1 MKLCLAKLE
10 QAGLP
15 SNQPF
20 EQLAPFLAGFDDK
33 ISQMRAE
40 QEATSRSIQQDQKR
54 AATLVETGEGKC
66 PVCSQPLL
74 GNYKTDLLSSIKQEN
89 GEREKTINHL
99 RLEVATLQKTKTVA
113 SEAYTNLQNCLTR
126 GADLKSRI
134 AEEETTSKPSPPNSK
149 SSSGW
154 RSSSTANSKRWYLKS
169 ANSTYPNSKQPK
181 TKKTKPSNN
190 TTL

>member
-1 MKLCLAKLE
+1 MTRNLASLTERVEGKKTIIDNLLQRQTSLDSQMKLCLTKLE

-20 EQLAPFLAGFDDK
+20 EQLAPFIAGIDDK

-54 AATLVETGEGKC
+54 AATLAETGEGKC
-66 PVCSQPLL
+66 PICNQPLL

-89 GEREKTINHL
+89 AEREKAINHL

-126 GADLKSRI
+126 GADLKV
-134 AEEETTSKPSPPNSK
+134 TDC
-149 SSSGW
+149 
-154 RSSSTANSKRWYLKS
+154 
-169 ANSTYPNSKQPK
+169 
-181 TKKTKPSNN
+181 
-190 TTL
+190 